1 MDRCTAADSLKEKR
15 ASNQALN
22 ASPKGKIWHKGGE
35 NTCRKSIFVREPQI
49 AGTFPTLTTSQIR
62 GKVFQEFSLVTR
74 SSIVHMEIAQDRS
87 RHIFNTSAYLHC
99 RLSPTKGRTTAEF
112 PDIGYTLLHELTE
125 APHQAIPHWKFI
137 DSNVSNRVQSASKVS
152 ILLTQALFLGFG
164 PCRPPTMQPFSPS
177 CCQETG
183 WMILTSVN
191 ITYQVLVPTP
201 WSSCLAELKSS
212 S

>member
-1 MDRCTAADSLKEKR
+1 MPHPRGRYGTRGVRILAENLFLFV
-15 ASNQALN
+15 N
-22 ASPKGKIWHKGGE
+22 PKLPGH
-35 NTCRKSIFVREPQI
+35 
-49 AGTFPTLTTSQIR
+49 FPTLTTSQIR

-125 APHQAIPHWKFI
+125 APHQAIPQWKFI

-152 ILLTQALFLGFG
+152 ILLTQA
-164 PCRPPTMQPFSPS
+164 
-177 CCQETG
+177 
-183 WMILTSVN
+183 
-191 ITYQVLVPTP
+191 
-201 WSSCLAELKSS
+201 
-212 S
+212 

>member
-1 MDRCTAADSLKEKR
+1 MPHPRGRYGTRGVRILAENLFLFV
-15 ASNQALN
+15 N
-22 ASPKGKIWHKGGE
+22 PKLPGH
-35 NTCRKSIFVREPQI
+35 
-49 AGTFPTLTTSQIR
+49 FPTLTTSQIR

-125 APHQAIPHWKFI
+125 APHQAIPQWKFI

-201 WSSCLAELKSS
+201 CSSCLAELKSS